1 MRFLVRQRRGKR
13 ETREKGILEKRSLL
27 CAKPSLSSEP
37 GVIEGKREL
46 VSPPEGQND
55 TAAEQPQ
62 SRGLVRA
69 DAGAACMICFSH
81 QYLQPRTLDSVSS
94 RALAETPDHVR
105 GNCSGFFLSMPASPF
120 RRRC

>member
-69 DAGAACMICFSH
+69 DAGAACMMCFSY
-81 QYLQPRTLDSVSS
+81 QYLQPRTLDLSVQGL
-94 RALAETPDHVR
+94 RATSLAETPDHVR
-105 GNCSGFFLSMPASPF
+105 GSCSGLLLSMP
-120 RRRC
+120 